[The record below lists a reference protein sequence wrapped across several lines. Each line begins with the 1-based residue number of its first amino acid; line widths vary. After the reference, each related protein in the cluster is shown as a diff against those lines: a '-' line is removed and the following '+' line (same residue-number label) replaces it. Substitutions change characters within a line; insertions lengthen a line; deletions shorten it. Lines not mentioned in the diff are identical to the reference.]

1 MYKLFYRLTRNPF
14 ELSPDPR
21 FFFSTPRHN
30 EALASLCYGVQKRK
44 GFVVLTGEV
53 GTGKTLLVRCLLD
66 WLDRYKIAFSHVFN
80 TRLSVSEFMQY
91 FLSDL
96 GLPVAGKSKGEMI
109 SQLNH
114 YLIDRYRQGSTAV
127 LIIDEAQLLE
137 WDLLEEVRLLTNLET
152 GQQKLLQILLI
163 GQPELD
169 QKLESVNLRQLKQRI
184 ALRYQL
190 TPLSEEETRAYILR
204 RLQVAGANSHAA
216 GLFPG
221 ETLAAIVKFSRGVPR
236 LINTICENALI
247 AGFARQAKVITPD
260 IVEEIAGDFRLDV
273 PPQTLADPSYDQR
286 HALLKEIFRV
296 IETLDA
302 TKSGTP
308 GLVAAERGVKV

>member
-1 MYKLFYRLTRNPF
+1 MYKQFYRLTRNPF

-21 FFFSTPRHN
+21 FFYSTPRHN

-66 WLDRYKIAFSHVFN
+66 WLDRNRIAFSHVFN
-80 TRLSVSEFMQY
+80 TRLSVNEFMQY

-96 GLPVAGKSKGEMI
+96 GLPVTGKSKGELI

-152 GQQKLLQILLI
+152 GRQKLLQILLI

-169 QKLESVNLRQLKQRI
+169 QKLDSVDLRQLKQRI

-190 TPLSEEETRAYILR
+190 MPLSEEETRAYIVR
-204 RLQVAGANSHAA
+204 RLQVAGANSHTN
-216 GLFPG
+216 GLFP
-221 ETLAAIVKFSRGVPR
+221 EATLTAIFNFSHGVPR
-236 LINTICENALI
+236 LINTLCENALI
-247 AGFARQAKVITPD
+247 AGYARQVNTITPD
-260 IVEEIAGDFRLDV
+260 IVDEIAGDFRLDV
-273 PPQTLADPSYDQR
+273 PPQPVADPSREER

-302 TKSGTP
+302 AKPETP
-308 GLVAAERGVKV
+308 GLVASERGVKA

>member
-1 MYKLFYRLTRNPF
+1 MYKPFYRLTRNPF

-21 FFFSTPRHN
+21 FFYSTPRHN

-53 GTGKTLLVRCLLD
+53 GTGKTLLVRCLMD

-80 TRLSVSEFMQY
+80 TRLSVNDFMQY

-96 GLPVAGKSKGEMI
+96 GLPVTGKSKGELI
-109 SQLNH
+109 SRLNH
-114 YLIDRYRQGSTAV
+114 YLIERYRQGSTAV

-137 WDLLEEVRLLTNLET
+137 WELLEEVRLLTNLET
-152 GQQKLLQILLI
+152 GRQKLLQILLI

-169 QKLESVNLRQLKQRI
+169 QKLDSVNLRQLKQRI

-204 RLQVAGANSHAA
+204 RLQVAGANAHASD
-216 GLFPG
+216 LFP
-221 ETLAAIVKFSRGVPR
+221 EATLATIFKFSRGVPR
-236 LINTICENALI
+236 LINTLCENALI
-247 AGFARQAKVITPD
+247 AGYAHQSNVITPD
-260 IVEEIAGDFRLDV
+260 IVDEIAEDFRLDV
-273 PPQTLADPSYDQR
+273 PAEPLRDEASEER
-286 HALLKEIFRV
+286 RALLKEIFRV
-296 IETLDA
+296 IETLDT
-302 TKSGTP
+302 TKP
-308 GLVAAERGVKV
+308 QAPNLVGAERGVKV